1 MNIYFWQLLLSS
13 PFISASDFGGDFSAN
28 GLSGAS
34 APGATSG
41 TMGSQ
46 AASAMSIGTG
56 SSGAGDYAS
65 NYKTPNYT
73 QYTQQDFKGKLLL
86 HTVIENNLKSL
97 IEYCERSEQY
107 LHFEWTK
114 VY

>member
-1 MNIYFWQLLLSS
+1 MNIKLFWQLLLSS
-13 PFISASDFGGDFSAN
+13 SLSPWATLISASDFGGDFSAK

-56 SSGAGDYAS
+56 SSGAGDYVS

-73 QYTQQDFKGKLLL
+73 QYTQQDFKG
-86 HTVIENNLKSL
+86 SM
-97 IEYCERSEQY
+97 
-107 LHFEWTK
+107 
-114 VY
+114 

>member
-1 MNIYFWQLLLSS
+1 MNTNLFWQLLLSAS
-13 PFISASDFGGDFSAN
+13 WITLISASDFGGDFSAN

-41 TMGSQ
+41 TMGTK
-46 AASAMSIGTG
+46 AASAMAIGTG

-73 QYTQQDFKGKLLL
+73 QYTQQDFKGKLSKNR
-86 HTVIENNLKSL
+86 T
-97 IEYCERSEQY
+97 
-107 LHFEWTK
+107 
-114 VY
+114 

>member
-73 QYTQQDFKGKLLL
+73 QYTQQDFKGILYYILSGQKL
-86 HTVIENNLKSL
+86 IKNAKNNPFWRVFK
-97 IEYCERSEQY
+97 
-107 LHFEWTK
+107 K
-114 VY
+114 P